1 MYPPL
6 CLTLRFSKK
15 LSMLIWGS
23 NTKSPT
29 PTSLSNDILSG
40 NVILLHRNIRSH
52 LQSRIQQSFNAR
64 FYSSNNACCV
74 HLVVVNILQLFSNLN
89 GP

>member
-6 CLTLRFSKK
+6 CLTFRFSKK
-15 LSMLIWGS
+15 LSILIWGS

-29 PTSLSNDILSG
+29 PTSLSKDILSS
-40 NVILLHRNIRSH
+40 NVFLLHRNIHSH
-52 LQSRIQQSFNAR
+52 LRAGIHLSFNAQ

-74 HLVVVNILQLFSNLN
+74 HLIVVNIL
-89 GP
+89 